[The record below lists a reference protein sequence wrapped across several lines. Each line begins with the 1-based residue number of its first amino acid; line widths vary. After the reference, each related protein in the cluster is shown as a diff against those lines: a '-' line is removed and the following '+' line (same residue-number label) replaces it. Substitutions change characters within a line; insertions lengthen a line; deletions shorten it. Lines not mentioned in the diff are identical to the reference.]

1 MNVCAEKKTCEN
13 EIENVL
19 KRMSQEHEFW
29 NILIE
34 INSIQIKKNSQTF
47 MEWINFSRKKR
58 V

>member
-47 MEWINFSRKKR
+47 ME
-58 V
+58 